1 VEKLL
6 KKYFDKGLIMCEK
19 ILFLQP
25 EILERKKFKTVR
37 K

>member
-1 VEKLL
+1 ML
-6 KKYFDKGLIMCEK
+6 KNIFRNGLIMCEK

-25 EILERKKFKTVR
+25 ENLERKKLKIVR